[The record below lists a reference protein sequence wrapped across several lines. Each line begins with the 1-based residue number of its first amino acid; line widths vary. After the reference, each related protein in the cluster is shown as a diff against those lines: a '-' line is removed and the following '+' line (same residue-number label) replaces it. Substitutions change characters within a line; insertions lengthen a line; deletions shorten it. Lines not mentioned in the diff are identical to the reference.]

1 MTAASRLKVV
11 DCRCAAMV
19 FIGRLRRLSP
29 YGVSFR
35 LAASSSVPLTI
46 PPRHFV
52 ALSRPG
58 GKRVTGFSVVCRL
71 PMNPVPL
78 PPDKQ
83 GGAREYIGA
92 RHPPL
97 RQGVGKGVTGLAFV
111 SPGEAPPEKIHSLSH
126 QPSKILLFSLPIISR
141 YADTK
146 RSLLP
151 MAFVYGR
158 RPLLFRFPFY
168 PKKPLVFCAS
178 TTRCRA
184 SI

>member
-1 MTAASRLKVV
+1 MPLRGNGFYRPPSAAVTVWSFISTCCLQQ
-11 DCRCAAMV
+11 CA
-19 FIGRLRRLSP
+19 FGN
-29 YGVSFR
+29 
-35 LAASSSVPLTI
+35 

-97 RQGVGKGVTGLAFV
+97 KRVGKWRSGTVPFSSKTCCSLLAGSEDSDTLKLF
-111 SPGEAPPEKIHSLSH
+111 PLRGTTACRLPLSH
-126 QPSKILLFSLPIISR
+126 KQHKKLPEILCSRVAAGKFQEVFLF
-141 YADTK
+141 
-146 RSLLP
+146 
-151 MAFVYGR
+151 
-158 RPLLFRFPFY
+158 LFTAG
-168 PKKPLVFCAS
+168 C
-178 TTRCRA
+178 
-184 SI
+184 

>member
-97 RQGVGKGVTGLAFV
+97 KRVGKWRSGTVPFSSKTCCSLLAGSEDSDTLKLF
-111 SPGEAPPEKIHSLSH
+111 PLRGTTACRLPLSH
-126 QPSKILLFSLPIISR
+126 KQHKKLPEILCSRVAAGKFQEVFLF
-141 YADTK
+141 
-146 RSLLP
+146 
-151 MAFVYGR
+151 
-158 RPLLFRFPFY
+158 LFTAG
-168 PKKPLVFCAS
+168 C
-178 TTRCRA
+178 
-184 SI
+184 